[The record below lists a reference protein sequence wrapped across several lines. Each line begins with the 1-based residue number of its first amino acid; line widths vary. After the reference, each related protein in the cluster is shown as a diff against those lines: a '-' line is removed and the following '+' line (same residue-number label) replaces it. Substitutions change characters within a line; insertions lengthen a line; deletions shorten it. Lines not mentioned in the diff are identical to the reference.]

1 MKTSNQNHD
10 RKTFISYSGD
20 ISHMV
25 NLEENTTNL
34 KGAKTRVTLVDSRT
48 ITGTNVE
55 IGKDIRDVT

>member
-1 MKTSNQNHD
+1 
-10 RKTFISYSGD
+10 
-20 ISHMV
+20 MV

-34 KGAKTRVTLVDSRT
+34 KGAKKRVTLVDSRT